1 MPRVEGDIE
10 GHEKDWIRSCKDGKL
25 ASSNFDNSG
34 PLSEMVLM
42 APEETPEELA
52 HRFERETR
60 PVHLQT
66 ESNLGSALGNFKVG
80 SVPHLNAVPLT
91 RGLED
96 KIIYLPPSQLAVK
109 LRQGEL
115 DAALL
120 SVTEALFNNCYDI
133 LDNIAIASLGEVK
146 SVFLAHRQPLE
157 QMRVVYCD
165 TASLASFNL
174 MRVLLAEHEEG
185 TSGGQPGDLWVDN
198 FLRFLTEK
206 DASVYTQRN
215 YSEALNEFVK
225 WLQET
230 RGSAPQW
237 DTLVRDDFRDYLRF
251 LSRNRLS
258 RAAIQLRFSALR
270 SFYKFLI
277 RNGQLESS
285 PIKNLVL
292 PKLEK
297 RLPRFMSQFNPG
309 SSFSSGK
316 SQKMA
321 GAPMETSILLIFPRT
336 PLRTSSDAARNSFM

>member
-1 MPRVEGDIE
+1 MN
-10 GHEKDWIRSCKDGKL
+10 EKTKL
-25 ASSNFDNSG
+25 R
-34 PLSEMVLM
+34 M

-174 MRVLLAEHEEG
+174 MRVLLAEHGLNPEFKPLPDYSKAHE
-185 TSGGQPGDLWVDN
+185 VDN
-198 FLRFLTEK
+198 VFMIGDHALEFMFSPHDHEIWDFGTAWYELTGLPFVFAVWTLRRGVENAALRQTLHQAKSFGMETLDSIISSHTEFG
-206 DASVYTQRN
+206 Y
-215 YSEALNEFVK
+215 
-225 WLQET
+225 
-230 RGSAPQW
+230 
-237 DTLVRDDFRDYLRF
+237 DFCKDYLSWHIHFHLGSDERRGLAKF
-251 LSRNRLS
+251 IEL
-258 RAAIQLRFSALR
+258 LRKHHLGTVYDPHFVA
-270 SFYKFLI
+270 
-277 RNGQLESS
+277 
-285 PIKNLVL
+285 
-292 PKLEK
+292 
-297 RLPRFMSQFNPG
+297 
-309 SSFSSGK
+309 
-316 SQKMA
+316 
-321 GAPMETSILLIFPRT
+321 
-336 PLRTSSDAARNSFM
+336 